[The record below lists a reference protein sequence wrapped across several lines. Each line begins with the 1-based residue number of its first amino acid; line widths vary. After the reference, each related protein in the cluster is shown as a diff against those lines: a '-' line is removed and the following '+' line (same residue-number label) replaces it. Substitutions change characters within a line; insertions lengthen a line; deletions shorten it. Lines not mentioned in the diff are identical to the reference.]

1 MNARLI
7 FQTSS
12 SMPTSGGRDASMGSS
27 QAMHRVSSG
36 GLAPWQLRRATELLL
51 SDDPSHH
58 AVSALAAACGLSRS
72 HFGRAFKAST
82 GVSPHQ
88 WLLRH
93 HVQCAAEMLARTND
107 SISAIAVNCG
117 FADQSHLSR
126 AFHTVTGTS
135 PANWR
140 RQRRSDE
147 PMDAQIPDPNFRLE
161 EVSSWLAKKE
171 HRRTLVALF
180 LTCLCA
186 FAKDVR

>member
-1 MNARLI
+1 
-7 FQTSS
+7 
-12 SMPTSGGRDASMGSS
+12 MPSN
-27 QAMHRVSSG
+27 QAAYRVASG
-36 GLAPWQLRRATELLL
+36 GLAPWQVRRATRLLL
-51 SDDPSHH
+51 SEDRSDQG
-58 AVSALAAACGLSRS
+58 VEALAAACGLSRS

-93 HVQCAAEMLARTND
+93 HVQRAGEMLARTND

-126 AFHTVTGTS
+126 AFHAVTGTS
-135 PANWR
+135 PADWR
-140 RQRRSDE
+140 RQRRPDE
-147 PMDAQIPDPNFRLE
+147 PMDAQMPDPNFRLE

-186 FAKDVR
+186 FAKDVP

>member
-1 MNARLI
+1 MN

-36 GLAPWQLRRATELLL
+36 GLAPWQLRRAKHLLL
-51 SDDPSHH
+51 SDDPSQH
-58 AVSALAAACGLSRS
+58 AVSALATACGLSRS

-93 HVQCAAEMLARTND
+93 QVQRAAEMLARTNH

-117 FADQSHLSR
+117 FSDQSHLSR
-126 AFHTVTGTS
+126 AFHAMVGSS
-135 PANWR
+135 PADWR
-140 RQRRSDE
+140 RQWKSNA
-147 PMDAQIPDPNFRLE
+147 PAYAPIPNWHFRLE
-161 EVSSWLAKKE
+161 EVAFWLTKAE
-171 HRRTLVALF
+171 QRPALCALF
-180 LTCLCA
+180 LACVCA
-186 FAKDVR
+186 LAEEAR